1 MEKIII
7 HATVVDNGKAFPNRS
22 IMIRDGKIE
31 AVFPSDDRTARDFE
45 HEVIDAQGLLVTPG
59 LIDIHIHG
67 CMGVDAMDADDDA
80 LNTISDFLASHG
92 VTSFYATT
100 ITQTPENVENAL
112 KSIARQSGRTG
123 GANLLGAHVEGP
135 YINAKHKGAQNPD
148 FLRIP
153 APEEY
158 QNWIRKKVVRLITIA
173 PELEGADEMIRYCRK
188 HEVEVAVGHSGASF
202 EQVVHAADLGLS
214 QATHLFNGMQGLHHR
229 EPGTVGGALWDSRI
243 FAQVITDGIH
253 LHPAIVDLIVKIK
266 GIDRTILISDS
277 IRACGL
283 SDGKYDLGGQTVNVR
298 NGEARIENG
307 SLAGSTLTLDQAV
320 RNTMDFTGLDFEVV
334 VAMATAVPAQAMK
347 IAGSKGSI
355 KAGCDADLAFFDND
369 FKVAATMINGSI
381 KYQRNK
387 KTGE

>member
-7 HATVVDNGKAFPNRS
+7 HATIVDNGEAFPNQS

-31 AVFPSDDRTARDFE
+31 AVFPSDDRTVRDFD

-67 CMGVDAMDADDDA
+67 CMGVDAMDADDGS

-100 ITQTPENVENAL
+100 ITHTPKNIESAL
-112 KSIARQSGRTG
+112 ESITRQSGRTS

-135 YINAKHKGAQNPD
+135 YINAKYKGAQNPN
-148 FLRIP
+148 FLRKP

-158 QNWIRKKVVRLITIA
+158 QDWIRKKVVRLITVA
-173 PELEGADEMIRYCRK
+173 PELDGVDELIRYCRK
-188 HEVEVAVGHSGASF
+188 HEIEVAVGHSDASF

-229 EPGTVGGALWDSRI
+229 EPGTVGGALWDPRI
-243 FAQVITDGIH
+243 FTQMITDGIH
-253 LHPAIVDLIVKIK
+253 LHPAIVDLIIKIK

-283 SDGKYDLGGQTVNVR
+283 ADGKYDLGGQTVNVK

-307 SLAGSTLTLDQAV
+307 SLAGSTLMLDQAI
-320 RNTMDFTGLDFEVV
+320 RNTMKFAGLDFKVV
-334 VAMATAVPAQAMK
+334 AAMATAVPARAMK
-347 IAGSKGSI
+347 IAGTKGSI
-355 KAGCDADLAFFDND
+355 KTGCDADLAFFDND
-369 FKVAATMINGSI
+369 FQVNATMINGSV
-381 KYQRNK
+381 KYQRN
-387 KTGE
+387 

>member
-7 HATVVDNGKAFPNRS
+7 HATVVDNGEAAPNQS

-31 AVFPSDDRTARDFE
+31 AVFPSDDRTVRDFD

-67 CMGVDAMDADDDA
+67 CMGVDAMDADDDS
-80 LNTISDFLASHG
+80 LNTMSDFLASHG
-92 VTSFYATT
+92 VTSFYAAT
-100 ITQTPENVENAL
+100 ITHTPKNIGRAIE
-112 KSIARQSGRTG
+112 SIARQSGRTS

-135 YINAKHKGAQNPD
+135 YINAKYKGAQNPD
-148 FLRIP
+148 FLRKP

-158 QNWIRKKVVRLITIA
+158 QDWIRKKVVRLITVA
-173 PELEGADEMIRYCRK
+173 PELDGADELIRYCRK
-188 HEVEVAVGHSGASF
+188 HEIEVAVGHSDASF

-229 EPGTVGGALWDSRI
+229 EPGTVGGALWDPRI
-243 FAQVITDGIH
+243 FAQMITDGIH
-253 LHPAIVDLIVKIK
+253 LHPAIVDLIIKIK

-283 SDGKYDLGGQTVNVR
+283 ADGKYDLGGQTVNVK

-307 SLAGSTLTLDQAV
+307 SLAGSTLMLDQAI
-320 RNTMDFTGLDFEVV
+320 RNTMKFTGLDFKVV
-334 VAMATAVPAQAMK
+334 AAMATAVPARAMK
-347 IAGSKGSI
+347 IEGTKGSI

-369 FKVAATMINGSI
+369 FQVNATMINGSV
-381 KYQRNK
+381 KYQRN
-387 KTGE
+387 